1 MHIRSS
7 NPLEAPKIEPNYLG
21 DPRDLA
27 DVLAGAQLIARLQQT
42 PAMQALIDAPK
53 DIDLVSAS
61 LQSIEDDFRQRS
73 GTVYHPCGTC
83 AMRPL
88 AGGGVVDAQL
98 RVYGVE
104 GLRVADAS
112 IFPTLTSANTNAPA
126 ILVGHQAAR
135 FILAST

>member
-1 MHIRSS
+1 
-7 NPLEAPKIEPNYLG
+7 
-21 DPRDLA
+21 
-27 DVLAGAQLIARLQQT
+27 
-42 PAMQALIDAPK
+42 MQALIDAPK
-53 DIDLVSAS
+53 DIDLASAS

-83 AMRPL
+83 AMRPF

-112 IFPTLTSANTNAPA
+112 IFPTITSANTNAPA
-126 ILVGHQAAR
+126 ILVGHQAAH
-135 FILAST
+135 FILSRT

>member
-1 MHIRSS
+1 MD
-7 NPLEAPKIEPNYLG
+7 APKIEPNYLG

-27 DVLAGAQLIARLQQT
+27 DVLEGAQLIARLQQT

-53 DIDLVSAS
+53 DIDLAGAS
-61 LQSIEDDFRQRS
+61 LQSIEDDFRLRS

-88 AGGGVVDAQL
+88 AAGGVVDAQL

-112 IFPTLTSANTNAPA
+112 IFPTITSANTNAPA

-135 FILAST
+135 FILAPT